1 MSLTAADRQ
10 RRIIQLSQEWR
21 LVLPRAPAPL
31 TRPHDPPSFWTQQDD
46 VTAENLMQERATEL
60 LRSTR
65 KSSLS
70 KALSFNHSK
79 RGKNWDP
86 HQVLQVL
93 TTWIANAGTPGV
105 AQVLISKLAAGG
117 VDISGTQTKQKR
129 GSILTRRKSVDTFI
143 DPSNLLILAVEG
155 NQYDMLQVLLPHV
168 DSHSINQALAPAIHS
183 GNVTIVE
190 LLLRYGACASQTSEA
205 QEALRQACADQSRC
219 HLVELLL
226 RSESQLAS
234 TWISACMTDATRAAS
249 VETVL
254 HLSRSTADGNYNHG
268 EALKAAV
275 ALGRQDLALAIV
287 MGNTPPEGSCV
298 NEAFEVLR
306 QHPSMSPS
314 TKLAMAEVLLC
325 AGAHGGQVSLALESA
340 CETQFHEMA
349 ELLARYGASIEY
361 NDAAV
366 LKTVIARGEVELIS
380 ALLTDSTKL
389 SPALASSCVPRIA
402 KQAKFETRAIILRL
416 LLRKGAHGVV
426 LDDMLIDAAEA
437 GDLESVSVLLSPAPS
452 AIPESTTP
460 KDAYDVFSQS
470 PCRALRNTAASV
482 DHKSGEALRTTLL
495 RGDLSMAERILSGQP
510 STNTLSTIFPL
521 TNKLVPK
528 DRYHMVQLFLQTPL
542 PGPCLHA
549 ALHDAIGK
557 DATGRDDLLV
567 KLLLEHGADINFDQG
582 SGLAGVIR
590 QNDVELLKSLLEKA
604 SPQTAA
610 ARVMDAIECSD
621 HRERFNMISML
632 LDAGAVTG
640 TQEIASALLRILT
653 ERPIDMSLL
662 DLLLQKGAADIN
674 LLDGSII
681 KKSVADPDPK
691 VLDMLFRHGTPS
703 ESSVTCAFREMA
715 PLPSVDSKALKLRA
729 ILSRCSRAH
738 NQDMDWLLAHEVQSV
753 LKTIKDDAD
762 LSTLKTLL
770 DGGANPNAF
779 KAAALCHAVTAAD
792 SKMIDMLLEA
802 NFSLTP
808 TSIGAALP
816 HVLRITDPRQ
826 RLALAKK
833 LVEAGAHPL
842 EINRALQHAITAFPK
857 DAPLHD
863 ALATTA
869 DTSDGEALFLSVSM
883 ESTET
888 LALLLAK
895 SQSSAETR
903 SALLS
908 RVMEVKERTTRH
920 CMCQSLLELS
930 VYNDT
935 ASSALL
941 VAARDGDA
949 KLVKMLMAHGASVAT
964 NNGQAIVE
972 ACRGSS
978 AEVLDILLEQDGNF
992 QKSTLES
999 GFEAATEVRDLSK
1012 RAVVFEILLRK
1023 GVTGELVD
1031 AQLHSEA
1038 CNGEDGEAVLRVL
1051 LTAGADPNYD
1061 NGECV
1066 VAATRSASIGSLKLL
1081 LGLWDT
1087 GDKKA
1092 RETPI
1097 FSRPRI
1103 MDGCV
1108 VLTATQTR
1116 VAQSTLVRSRE
1127 ACWSLSREN
1136 RFRVMSDLLKAGL
1149 ETTEDLHKA
1158 LNEAVNEDDP
1168 EERLV
1173 QLLLD
1178 HGASPTAGGYK
1189 TLVDAV
1195 VKFAPSLLA
1204 RILEKEFPQEDIY
1217 GAFKH
1222 AFAADT
1228 FDSWFTESGFQT
1240 GSVLLDKG
1248 VRGDSISGALVLVM
1262 KRSTSET
1269 RDLGN
1274 RFVKLF
1280 VSHHA
1285 DVNYNHGEPLREA
1298 ASNADVSWT
1307 RELLQC
1313 RPTVETLSLAFQ
1325 CIFDT
1330 ALSQDEVLDLLGLF
1344 TEYRD
1349 GDVRV
1354 DVMSVQQRRDPLLVR
1369 AISQYPRSVAI
1380 AETLLDAGLY
1390 HDQATRYKIHH
1401 DVEDA
1406 EEMTLLSW
1414 AMAQPQKR
1422 VSNSV
1427 IELLLAR
1434 GAKVNVKSSLSHT
1447 TPLMLAIKTRRPDL
1461 VKLLL
1466 LEGAEVDVLDYKERT
1481 PLSMATS
1488 IGGDVSEQ
1496 MVSLLLAAAPPRD
1509 DGSLQN
1515 AARDL
1520 NLPVVKVLVG
1530 SGHDP
1535 DFPSP
1540 LHEGR
1545 SALAELC
1552 LHGSDNTELV
1562 AERERAMQ
1570 KVMTFLIDS
1579 KSDLSIKSNGK
1590 SLLELCFEAADPLA
1604 TTRSLL
1610 KSGMWKHV
1618 NKPFSHHTANGYVY
1632 SPTMYIKKILPKTD
1646 VSASLL
1652 SILQS
1657 SRAHDVYYALSGPQ
1671 PSDAVGLPEDLA
1683 LQERQRKAR
1692 LERLAEETADFSTAM
1707 ARKHEIASV
1716 EHRILAQKAEMEDM
1730 RRRKLHNEDL
1740 HAVRS
1745 RAQLE
1750 ESLASASHARRMQ
1763 EQHML
1768 AESSLGR
1775 TRALAATEVEA
1786 QEARQRKA
1794 LEWEAKLNTEKV
1806 DNARALSAIRI
1817 SERQEVERL
1826 DQGAEGR
1833 IRARLEAQ
1841 RKLVESQEKLAKRVA
1856 DGPNG
1861 GGMTGSRRPQIGYV
1875 TEM

>member
-21 LVLPRAPAPL
+21 LVLPPAPAPL
-31 TRPHDPPSFWTQQDD
+31 TRPHDTPSFCTQQDD
-46 VTAENLMQERATEL
+46 DTAENLMQERATEL
-60 LRSTR
+60 LRLTK

-70 KALSFNHSK
+70 KAFSFNHSK

-86 HQVLQVL
+86 HQVLQIL
-93 TTWIANAGTPGV
+93 STWIANAGTPGV

-117 VDISGTQTKQKR
+117 VDISGTQTRQKR

-143 DPSNLLILAVEG
+143 DPSKLLILAVEG
-155 NQYDMLQVLLPHV
+155 NQYDTLQVLLPHV

-205 QEALRQACADQSRC
+205 QEAFRQACADQSRC

-226 RSESQLAS
+226 RAESQPAS
-234 TWISACMTDATRAAS
+234 TWISACMSDATRAAS

-268 EALKAAV
+268 EALKTAV

-314 TKLAMAEVLLC
+314 TRLAMAEVLLC

-340 CETQFHEMA
+340 CETQFHDMA
-349 ELLARYGASIEY
+349 ELLVRYGASIEY

-366 LKTVIARGEVELIS
+366 LKTVIASGEVELIN
-380 ALLTDSTKL
+380 ALLTDSAKL

-437 GDLESVSVLLSPAPS
+437 GDLESVSVLLSPASS
-452 AIPESTTP
+452 AIPESTIP
-460 KDAYDVFSQS
+460 KDAYDGFSQS
-470 PCRALRNTAASV
+470 PRRALRHTTASV

-510 STNTLSTIFPL
+510 STSTLSIVFPL
-521 TNKLVPK
+521 TNNLAPK

-542 PGPCLHA
+542 PRSCLHA

-557 DATGRDDLLV
+557 DATRRDNRLV
-567 KLLLEHGADINFDQG
+567 KLLLDHGADINFDQG

-590 QNDVELLKSLLEKA
+590 QNDVELLKSLLGKA

-610 ARVMDAIECSD
+610 ARVMDAIEVSD

-640 TQEIASALLRILT
+640 TQEIASALSRILT

-674 LLDGSII
+674 LWDGSII

-715 PLPSVDSKALKLRA
+715 PLPSVGSKTLKLRA

-738 NQDMDWLLAHEVQSV
+738 KQDMDWLLAHEVQSV
-753 LKTIKDDAD
+753 LKTSDDDAS

-770 DGGANPNAF
+770 DDGADPNAF
-779 KAAALCHAVTAAD
+779 KAAALCHAATAAD
-792 SKMIDMLLEA
+792 SRMIDMLLEA
-802 NFSLTP
+802 NLSLTP

-816 HVLRITDPRQ
+816 HVLRIKDPGL
-826 RLALAKK
+826 RLALTKK

-842 EINRALQHAITAFPK
+842 EMNRALQHAITAFPK

-863 ALATTA
+863 ALAETA

-888 LALLLAK
+888 LDLLLAK

-930 VYNDT
+930 VCNDT
-935 ASSALL
+935 ASRALL

-949 KLVKMLMAHGASVAT
+949 KLVKMLMAHGASVVT

-972 ACRGSS
+972 TCRGGS
-978 AEVLDILLEQDGNF
+978 AEVLGILLEQDGIF

-999 GFEAATEVRDLSK
+999 GFEATTEVRDLGE
-1012 RAVVFEILLRK
+1012 RAAVFELLLRN

-1031 AQLHSEA
+1031 AQLHSAA
-1038 CNGEDGEAVLRVL
+1038 CNGEDGEAVVRVL

-1066 VAATRSASIGSLKLL
+1066 VAATRSASIGSLELL
-1081 LGLWDT
+1081 LGLWDK
-1087 GDKKA
+1087 GDKQK
-1092 RETPI
+1092 
-1097 FSRPRI
+1097 
-1103 MDGCV
+1103 
-1108 VLTATQTR
+1108 R
-1116 VAQSTLVRSRE
+1116 VAQSTLVRSRQ
-1127 ACWSLSREN
+1127 ACWNLSREN

-1178 HGASPTAGGYK
+1178 HSASPTASGCK

-1204 RILEKEFPQEDIY
+1204 RILEKELLQEDVD

-1228 FDSWFTESGFQT
+1228 FHSWFTESGFQT

-1248 VRGDSISGALVLVM
+1248 VRRDSISGALVLVM
-1262 KRSTSET
+1262 KCSTSET
-1269 RDLGN
+1269 RELGN

-1285 DVNYNHGEPLREA
+1285 DVNYNQGEPLREA
-1298 ASNADVSWT
+1298 ASIGDVSWT

-1349 GDVRV
+1349 DDVRV
-1354 DVMSVQQRRDPLLVR
+1354 DVLIVQQGRDPLLVR

-1390 HDQATRYKIHH
+1390 HDQATQYKIHS
-1401 DVEDA
+1401 DVENT

-1422 VSNSV
+1422 VSNHV

-1434 GAKVNVKSSLSHT
+1434 GAKVNVDSSLSHT

-1520 NLPVVKVLVG
+1520 NLPVVKVLVDA
-1530 SGHDP
+1530 GHDP

-1618 NKPFSHHTANGYVY
+1618 NKPFSHHTVDGYVY

-1683 LQERQRKAR
+1683 VQERQRKAR
-1692 LERLAEETADFSTAM
+1692 LERLAQETADFSTAM

-1716 EHRILAQKAEMEDM
+1716 EHRILAQKTEMEGM
-1730 RRRKLHNEDL
+1730 RRRKLHNEDM

-1775 TRALAATEVEA
+1775 ARALAATEVEA

-1861 GGMTGSRRPQIGYV
+1861 GGMTDPRRPQIGYV

>member
-10 RRIIQLSQEWR
+10 RRIIQLSQEWS
-21 LVLPRAPAPL
+21 LELPSSPAPL
-31 TRPHDPPSFWTQQDD
+31 TRLLNPTSFWIQQDD

-60 LRSTR
+60 LRSTK

-70 KALSFNHSK
+70 KALSFNHIK

-86 HQVLQVL
+86 HQALQVL
-93 TTWIANAGTPGV
+93 STWIANAGTPGV
-105 AQVLISKLAAGG
+105 AEALLSKLAAGG
-117 VDISGTQTKQKR
+117 IDISGTQTKQKR
-129 GSILTRRKSVDTFI
+129 GSILTRRKSVDTFV
-143 DPSNLLILAVEG
+143 DPSKLLILAVEG
-155 NQYDMLQVLLPHV
+155 NQYDMLQVLLSHV
-168 DSHSINQALAPAIHS
+168 DSHSIDQALAPAICS
-183 GNVTIVE
+183 GNVSIVE

-205 QEALRQACADQSRC
+205 KQAFRQACADQSRC

-226 RSESQLAS
+226 RYESQPAS
-234 TWISACMTDATRAAS
+234 TWISACMSDATRAAS

-254 HLSRSTADGNYNHG
+254 RLSRSIADGNYNNG
-268 EALKAAV
+268 EALKTAI

-298 NEAFEVLR
+298 NEAFEALR
-306 QHPSMSPS
+306 QHPSTSPS
-314 TKLAMAEVLLC
+314 ARLAMAEVLLC
-325 AGAHGGQVSLALESA
+325 AGAHGEQVSLALESA
-340 CETQFHEMA
+340 CETQFHDMA

-366 LKTVIARGEVELIS
+366 LKRMIVCGEVELIS
-380 ALLTDSTKL
+380 ALLTDSATL
-389 SPALASSCVPRIA
+389 SPALASSCVPCIA
-402 KQAKFETRAIILRL
+402 KQATFETRAMVLRL

-426 LDDMLIDAAEA
+426 LNDMLIDAAEA
-437 GDLESVSVLLSPAPS
+437 GDLESVKILLSPASS
-452 AIPESTTP
+452 AIQESTIS
-460 KDAYDVFSQS
+460 KDAYNGLSQS
-470 PCRALRNTAASV
+470 IRRASRHTAASV
-482 DHKSGEALRTTLL
+482 DHKSGEALRSTLL
-495 RGDLSMAERILSGQP
+495 RGDLSMAEIILSGRP
-510 STNTLSTIFPL
+510 STNTLSIVFPI
-521 TNKLVPK
+521 TNTLAPK
-528 DRYHMVQLFLQTPL
+528 DRYRMIQLFLKRPL

-549 ALHDAIGK
+549 ALHDVIGK
-557 DATGRDDLLV
+557 DATRRDDLLV
-567 KLLLEHGADINFDQG
+567 NFLLEHGADINFDQG

-590 QNDVELLKSLLEKA
+590 QNDVKLLKSLLEKA

-610 ARVMDAIECSD
+610 ARIMDAIEGSD
-621 HRERFNMISML
+621 QRERFNMTSML
-632 LDAGAVTG
+632 LDAGAATG
-640 TQEIASALLRILT
+640 TQEIANALLRTLT

-691 VLDMLFRHGTPS
+691 VLDLLFRHGTPS
-703 ESSVTCAFREMA
+703 ASSVTCAFREMA

-729 ILSRCSRAH
+729 IISRCSRAH

-753 LKTIKDDAD
+753 LKTSNDDAT
-762 LSTLKTLL
+762 LSILKILL

-779 KAAALCHAVTAAD
+779 KATALCHAVTAAD
-792 SKMIDMLLEA
+792 SKMMDILLEA
-802 NFSLTP
+802 KSSLTP
-808 TSIGAALP
+808 TSLGAALP
-816 HVLRITDPRQ
+816 HGLRIADPAQ
-826 RLALAKK
+826 RLALTKK
-833 LVEAGAHPL
+833 LVEAGADPL
-842 EINRALQHAITAFPK
+842 EMNRALQHAITAFPK

-869 DTSDGEALFLSVSM
+869 DTSDGEALFLSVST
-883 ESTET
+883 ESAET
-888 LALLLAK
+888 LDLLLAK
-895 SQSSAETR
+895 SQSSEETR

-908 RVMEVKERTTRH
+908 RVMKVKERTTRH
-920 CMCQSLLELS
+920 CMCQRLLELG
-930 VYNDT
+930 VYNDN

-949 KLVKMLMAHGASVAT
+949 KLGKMLMAHGASVVSD
-964 NNGQAIVE
+964 NGQAIVE
-972 ACRGSS
+972 ACRGGS
-978 AEVLDILLEQDGNF
+978 AEVLGVILEKDGNF

-999 GFEAATEVRDLSK
+999 GFKAATEVRDLSK
-1012 RAVVFEILLRK
+1012 KAAVFEILLKK

-1031 AQLHSEA
+1031 AQLHSAA
-1038 CNGEDGEAVLRVL
+1038 CNGKDGEAVLRVL
-1051 LTAGADPNYD
+1051 LTAGADPNFD
-1061 NGECV
+1061 NGQCV
-1066 VAATRSASIGSLKLL
+1066 VTATRSASIGSLELL
-1081 LGLWDT
+1081 LGLC
-1087 GDKKA
+1087 DK
-1092 RETPI
+1092 
-1097 FSRPRI
+1097 
-1103 MDGCV
+1103 
-1108 VLTATQTR
+1108 R
-1116 VAQSTLVRSRE
+1116 VAQSTLVWSRK
-1127 ACWSLSREN
+1127 ACWNLSREN
-1136 RFRVMSDLLKAGL
+1136 RFRIMSDLLEAGL
-1149 ETTEDLHKA
+1149 AATDDLHMA
-1158 LNEAVNEDDP
+1158 LNEAVHEDDP

-1178 HGASPTAGGYK
+1178 HGASPTASGCQ

-1195 VKFAPSLLA
+1195 VKFVPSLLA
-1204 RILEKEFPQEDIY
+1204 RILEKVLPQEDVD

-1228 FDSWFTESGFQT
+1228 FDRWFTESGFQT

-1248 VRGDSISGALVLVM
+1248 VIGDSISGALVLVM
-1262 KRSTSET
+1262 RRSTPET
-1269 RDLGN
+1269 RDLGD

-1285 DVNYNHGEPLREA
+1285 DVNYNQGEPLREA
-1298 ASNADVSWT
+1298 ASNVDVSWT

-1313 RPTVETLSLAFQ
+1313 RPKVETLSLAFQ

-1330 ALSQDEVLDLLGLF
+1330 ALSQDDVLDLLGLF

-1354 DVMSVQQRRDPLLVR
+1354 DVMSVQQGRDPLLVR

-1380 AETLLDAGLY
+1380 TETLLDAGLY
-1390 HDQATRYKIHH
+1390 RDQATRYKIHY
-1401 DVEDA
+1401 DVKVA

-1414 AMAQPQKR
+1414 AIAQPQKR

-1434 GAKVNVKSSLSHT
+1434 GAKVNVESSLSHT
-1447 TPLMLAIKTRRPDL
+1447 TPLMLAIQSRRPDL

-1466 LEGAEVDVLDYKERT
+1466 LEGAEVDVLDYKQRT

-1496 MVSLLLAAAPPRD
+1496 MVSLLLANAPPRD
-1509 DGSLQN
+1509 DGSLHN

-1520 NLPVVKVLVG
+1520 NLPVVKVLID

-1570 KVMTFLIDS
+1570 KVMKFLIDS
-1579 KSDLSIKSNGK
+1579 ESDLSMKSNGK
-1590 SLLELCFEAADPLA
+1590 TLLELCFEAADPLA

-1618 NKPFSHHTANGYVY
+1618 NKPFNHHTADGYVY

-1646 VSASLL
+1646 VPAPLL

-1657 SRAHDVYYALSGPQ
+1657 YRTHDVYYALSGPQ
-1671 PSDAVGLPEDLA
+1671 PSDTVGLPDDLVI
-1683 LQERQRKAR
+1683 QERQRKAR

-1707 ARKHEIASV
+1707 ARKHELASV

-1730 RRRKLHNEDL
+1730 RRRKLHHEDL
-1740 HAVRS
+1740 HDVRS
-1745 RAQLE
+1745 RAQLQ
-1750 ESLASASHARRMQ
+1750 ESLESAAHARRMQ

-1768 AESSLGR
+1768 AESWLGR
-1775 TRALAATEVEA
+1775 TRALADTEVEA

-1817 SERQEVERL
+1817 GEGQEVERL

-1856 DGPNG
+1856 GGPNG
-1861 GGMTGSRRPQIGYV
+1861 GGGSDLRRPQIGYV

>member
-21 LVLPRAPAPL
+21 LVLPPAPAPL
-31 TRPHDPPSFWTQQDD
+31 TRPHDTPSFCTQQDD
-46 VTAENLMQERATEL
+46 DTAENLMQERAAEL
-60 LRSTR
+60 LRLTK

-70 KALSFNHSK
+70 KAFSFNHSK

-86 HQVLQVL
+86 HQVLQIL
-93 TTWIANAGTPGV
+93 STWIANAGTPGV

-117 VDISGTQTKQKR
+117 VDISGTQTRQKR

-143 DPSNLLILAVEG
+143 DPSKLLILAVEG
-155 NQYDMLQVLLPHV
+155 NQYDTLQVLLPHV
-168 DSHSINQALAPAIHS
+168 DSHSINQALAPAVHS
-183 GNVTIVE
+183 GSANIVE
-190 LLLRYGACASQTSEA
+190 LLLRYGASASQTSEA

-226 RSESQLAS
+226 RAESQPAS
-234 TWISACMTDATRAAS
+234 TWISACMSDATRAAS

-268 EALKAAV
+268 EALKTAV

-314 TKLAMAEVLLC
+314 TSLAMAEVLLC

-340 CETQFHEMA
+340 CETQFHDMA

-366 LKTVIARGEVELIS
+366 LKTVIASGQVELIN
-380 ALLTDSTKL
+380 ALLTDSAKL

-437 GDLESVSVLLSPAPS
+437 GDLESVNVLLSPASS
-452 AIPESTTP
+452 AIPETTTP
-460 KDAYDVFSQS
+460 KDAYDGFSQR
-470 PCRALRNTAASV
+470 PRRASRHTAASV

-495 RGDLSMAERILSGQP
+495 RGDLSIAERILSGQP
-510 STNTLSTIFPL
+510 STNTLSIVFPL
-521 TNKLVPK
+521 TNKLALK

-542 PGPCLHA
+542 PRSCLHA

-557 DATGRDDLLV
+557 DATRRDDPLI
-567 KLLLEHGADINFDQG
+567 KLLLDHGADINFDQG
-582 SGLAGVIR
+582 SGLADVIR
-590 QNDVELLKSLLEKA
+590 QNHVELLKSLLEKA

-610 ARVMDAIECSD
+610 ARVMDAIEVSD

-715 PLPSVDSKALKLRA
+715 PLPSVGSKALKLRA
-729 ILSRCSRAH
+729 ILSRRSRAH
-738 NQDMDWLLAHEVQSV
+738 KQDMDWLLAHEVQSV
-753 LKTIKDDAD
+753 LKTRDDETS

-770 DGGANPNAF
+770 DGGADPNAF
-779 KAAALCHAVTAAD
+779 KAAALCHAATAAD

-802 NFSLTP
+802 NFSPTS

-816 HVLRITDPRQ
+816 HVLRIKDPGL
-826 RLALAKK
+826 RLALTKK

-857 DAPLHD
+857 DAPLHE
-863 ALATTA
+863 ALAATA

-888 LALLLAK
+888 LDLLLAK
-895 SQSSAETR
+895 SQSSADTR

-920 CMCQSLLELS
+920 YMCQSLLELS
-930 VYNDT
+930 VCNDT

-972 ACRGSS
+972 TCRGGS
-978 AEVLDILLEQDGNF
+978 AEVLGILLEQDGNF

-999 GFEAATEVRDLSK
+999 GFEATTEVHDLSR
-1012 RAVVFEILLRK
+1012 RAAVFEILLRK

-1031 AQLHSEA
+1031 AQLHSAA

-1066 VAATRSASIGSLKLL
+1066 VAATRSASIGSLELL
-1081 LGLWDT
+1081 LGMWDT

-1097 FSRPRI
+1097 FSRRRI
-1103 MDGCV
+1103 MDSCV
-1108 VLTATQTR
+1108 VLTASQKR
-1116 VAQSTLVRSRE
+1116 VAQSTLVRSRQ
-1127 ACWSLSREN
+1127 ACWNLSREN
-1136 RFRVMSDLLKAGL
+1136 RFRVMNDLLKAGL

-1178 HGASPTAGGYK
+1178 HSASPTASGCK

-1195 VKFAPSLLA
+1195 IKFVPSLLA
-1204 RILEKEFPQEDIY
+1204 RILTKELLQEDVD

-1228 FDSWFTESGFQT
+1228 FNSWFTESGFQT

-1248 VRGDSISGALVLVM
+1248 VCGDSISVALVLVM

-1269 RDLGN
+1269 RELGN

-1285 DVNYNHGEPLREA
+1285 DVNYNQGEPLRKA
-1298 ASNADVSWT
+1298 ASNGDVSWT

-1313 RPTVETLSLAFQ
+1313 RPTVETLSLAFP

-1330 ALSQDEVLDLLGLF
+1330 ALSQDEILDLLELF

-1354 DVMSVQQRRDPLLVR
+1354 DVLSVQQGRDPLLVR

-1380 AETLLDAGLY
+1380 AEALLDAGLY
-1390 HDQATRYKIHH
+1390 HDQATQYKIHY
-1401 DVEDA
+1401 DVENT
-1406 EEMTLLSW
+1406 EKMTLLSW

-1422 VSNSV
+1422 VSSHV

-1434 GAKVNVKSSLSHT
+1434 GAKVNVESSFSHT

-1520 NLPVVKVLVG
+1520 NLRVVKVLVG
-1530 SGHDP
+1530 AGHDP

-1545 SALAELC
+1545 SALAEVC
-1552 LHGSDNTELV
+1552 LHGSDNTELM

-1579 KSDLSIKSNGK
+1579 KSHLSIKSNGK

-1618 NKPFSHHTANGYVY
+1618 NKPFSHHTVDGYVY

-1683 LQERQRKAR
+1683 VQERQRKAR
-1692 LERLAEETADFSTAM
+1692 LERLAQETADFSTAI
-1707 ARKHEIASV
+1707 ARKNEIASV
-1716 EHRILAQKAEMEDM
+1716 EHRILAQKAEMEGM
-1730 RRRKLHNEDL
+1730 RRRKLHNEDM

-1763 EQHML
+1763 EQHIL

-1775 TRALAATEVEA
+1775 ARALAAAEVEA
-1786 QEARQRKA
+1786 QEGRQRKA

-1806 DNARALSAIRI
+1806 ENARALSAIRI

-1826 DQGAEGR
+1826 DRGAEGR
-1833 IRARLEAQ
+1833 MRARLEAQ

-1861 GGMTGSRRPQIGYV
+1861 GGMTDSRRPQIGYV